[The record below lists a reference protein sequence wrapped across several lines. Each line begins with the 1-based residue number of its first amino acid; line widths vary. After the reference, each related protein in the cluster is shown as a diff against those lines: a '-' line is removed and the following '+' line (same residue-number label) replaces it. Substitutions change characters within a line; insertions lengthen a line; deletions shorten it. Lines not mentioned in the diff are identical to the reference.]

1 MMMPLDDI
9 NCFHQ
14 HMFCLPSSCLQT
26 HVLWSLKW
34 VATSHITQTGAD
46 KAWDWWV
53 TNAADLSD
61 DNWQII
67 VVSNVGMKIMEK
79 ICKVRS
85 RSGWFF
91 EIRLLWEMISSYFS
105 CRVLNVC
112 YSKIYVLQKMWN
124 ISNQCKCNC
133 LCIYICICYK
143 VKPKLQRQQ
152 QNINNGDKW
161 YRIFVKRQVAISQ

>member
-1 MMMPLDDI
+1 MQSHIKALSHISTQFKFLKSFWDSLYSISNKDVMMMQTNITNWWHQLFSPSNVLSSI
-9 NCFHQ
+9 FMSPNACFMKSQ
-14 HMFCLPSSCLQT
+14 VSC
-26 HVLWSLKW
+26 HFSY
-34 VATSHITQTGAD
+34 SQTGAD

-112 YSKIYVLQKMWN
+112 YGKIYVFQLM
-124 ISNQCKCNC
+124 
-133 LCIYICICYK
+133 
-143 VKPKLQRQQ
+143 
-152 QNINNGDKW
+152 
-161 YRIFVKRQVAISQ
+161 